1 MLSINPNKHGP
12 ALPATE
18 KIIASI
24 LVPIQGEWQELPP
37 GVQALFDVRDSSPN
51 LNIEIVLIPIQLSSR
66 QTARLRDMSYSLR
79 NTRVVTSDV
88 SEKFVHALNQA
99 AQTARGRWLIFLR
112 SECCPKTGWLSEL
125 LKAANQAPTGILSA
139 KSLYPPAESNN
150 IERVHNCGIAFDIHN
165 RPRLLYQY
173 CLARQPFTSHV
184 RELQAILS
192 PLMLIDRE
200 LFNAMGGFDEMLP
213 GRGMIFDLCFRVR
226 QAGFS
231 IRLAPACEVYT
242 HLSAG
247 VQDPWVDTSND
258 DAFIRKWSSQI
269 QADEINHF
277 RRDGLALAPDGS
289 QRIAMVTPLAPQKTG
304 VADYVQELIPSLAQL
319 ATLDLFVAGY
329 IPTEFSLLSQY
340 CVRFISDLETCHHA
354 QPYDQI
360 VYHIGNNSFHT
371 AIYDAATRVGGV
383 MVVHE
388 YDSIGCKT
396 GSDYTPPSTLE
407 ELRQDFDEGLY
418 LSKNLDVAAEV
429 QSEIFSSAW
438 EHFAQFGY
446 REKRPFSRK
455 QLGVITN
462 KALWQK
468 LFAHAAGVIVHNR
481 HSQTLLQAEFPELPI
496 AVISHLLSPK
506 AVERGLSDDSDAR
519 RRLNLPEHTFVVV
532 SLGLIQ
538 PHKRNHITVQAFA
551 HFVHQRPDSL
561 LVLAGDSPEAGYRAY
576 LEDLIQKLGVQDR
589 VRFTGW
595 LLEEEFFDWISA
607 GDVLVNLRYPSRGEE
622 SGTLIRI
629 LGTGKATIVSDYAQ
643 YADIPDECVI
653 KIPFVDEIHKLADE
667 FSKLADNDT
676 LRHELA
682 DHARLH
688 FRTHNSVE
696 RVAEA
701 YAAFCRSVQAKPW
714 SWAYDYSEETHASVL
729 WEMPGREVNYPA
741 RELAL
746 ALDRVGVP
754 IRVKPLTLFDNSFG
768 LTSMETNRLRK
779 METLPLAERFLQIYA
794 GPVLRFQRHPEA
806 AYAIVITDHF
816 DQPLTKWE
824 AVPADEFWVPSTHSR
839 EQLIQD
845 GVPVEKIY
853 LIPFG
858 VSALAYGTTICQ
870 HRLNGTFTFL
880 TMVDWNERRGWQA
893 LLYAF
898 LQEFKGRRDVQLRFW
913 LLPDIS
919 NADGHQAAMHHL
931 SRFAQLHPEFRK
943 EQYDQVS
950 VETRLI
956 AQDEIPLI
964 YASVDAYI
972 LPYSDSAF
980 GRTLLEAMAIG
991 LPVITSTFGGQCDFV
1006 SNTNAF
1012 LLTGKP
1018 GTTEIDNQSLRAR
1031 MREVVDHRLDAQA
1044 RGIYAR
1050 NFVLQSWTWEHAA
1063 AHALRRM
1070 EAANGA
1076 PLIQRHIP
1084 HKTQSPIP
1092 AIVNLIKPTQP
1103 AHPYGFNIIGYI
1115 SGNLGIG
1122 VTARNVTRL
1131 LLDNGYPVK
1140 LMDLDPGIGRSGHDL
1155 SFRHY
1160 TVSSAE
1166 ELTHPINLFVLPPN
1180 ELMKLFKNAQSR
1192 WLSPEHLNVAWSMW
1206 ELPVLPPAWR
1216 EQLQALDVLIAESQF
1231 IRQLFSCSLSG
1242 IPMVTAM
1249 HPLYLPAGIAEQRV
1263 RFGLPEDV
1271 VLFITSFEPYS
1282 DIQRKNPM
1290 AVLEAFQRA
1299 FNQSPRA
1306 HLVIKINN
1314 PGIGSELHPFVQQLQ
1329 QRYGGY
1335 RQIHVLAETLS
1346 YEDVLSLYASCD
1358 VYVSL
1363 HRAEGLGLGLME
1375 AMTLGKP
1382 VIATAWSGNMTFM
1395 NYTNSCP
1402 VNYHL
1407 IPVDT
1412 STPIYRK
1419 ETLGM
1424 KTIWADPDIDE
1435 AAAWMLRLAEDP
1447 DLRAEIGRKA
1457 ADDMRRWQDEAR
1469 HGKFI
1474 DELQAIWEHHSFQH
1488 AESVFHR
1495 FGGGWVITGR
1505 QLFSSAGKKS
1515 TGRVNQAYRRGE
1527 LALRRQ
1533 WSVWRAVGS
1542 RLFHRA
1548 QKTKIGRWIFMRI
1561 RPW

>member
-1 MLSINPNKHGP
+1 MP
-12 ALPATE
+12 
-18 KIIASI
+18 
-24 LVPIQGEWQELPP
+24 VQGEWQELPP
-37 GVQALFDVRDSSPN
+37 GVQALFDVRDSLLN
-51 LNIEIVLIPIQLSSR
+51 LNIEIVLFPLRLSSR
-66 QTARLRDMSYSLR
+66 QTARLRDMSHSLR
-79 NTRVVTSDV
+79 NTRVVTSAV
-88 SEKFVHALNQA
+88 SANFVHVLNQA

-125 LKAANQAPTGILSA
+125 LKAADQANTGILSA
-139 KSLYPPAESNN
+139 KTLYPPAEGNN
-150 IERVHNCGIAFDIHN
+150 IERIHNCGIAFDIHN

-173 CLARQPFTSHV
+173 CLARQPFTSHA

-192 PLMLIDRE
+192 PLMLIGRE
-200 LFNAMGGFDEMLP
+200 LFKAMGGFDEMLT

-226 QAGFS
+226 HAGFS

-242 HLSAG
+242 QLSIS
-247 VQDPWVDTSND
+247 VHDPGVDTSND
-258 DAFIRKWSSQI
+258 DAFMHKWGSQI
-269 QADEINHF
+269 QADEIDHF

-304 VADYVQELIPSLAQL
+304 VADYVQELIPALAQL
-319 ATLDLFVAGY
+319 ATLDLFVDGY
-329 IPTEFSLLSQY
+329 IPTGFSLLSQH
-340 CVRFISDLETCHHA
+340 CVRFISDLETCQHA

-396 GSDYTPPSTLE
+396 GSDYTPPSNLE
-407 ELRQDFDEGLY
+407 ELRQDFDERLY
-418 LSKNLDVAAEV
+418 LSKNLDVAAAV
-429 QSEIFSSAW
+429 QSGAFSSAW

-446 REKRPFSRK
+446 KEKRPFSRK

-462 KALWQK
+462 KVLWQK
-468 LFAHAAGVIVHNR
+468 LFARTAGVIVHNH
-481 HSQTLLQAEFPELPI
+481 HSQTLLQAEFPALPI
-496 AVISHLLSPK
+496 AVIPHLLSPK
-506 AVERGLSDDSDAR
+506 AAERGLAEVSDAR
-519 RRLNLPEHTFVVV
+519 RRLNLPEHTFIIV

-551 HFVHQRPDSL
+551 RFVHQHPDSL
-561 LVLAGDSPEAGYRAY
+561 LVLAGDSPEADYRAY

-607 GDVLVNLRYPSRGEE
+607 GDVMVNLRYPSRGEE
-622 SGTLIRI
+622 SGTLTRI
-629 LGTGKATIVSDYAQ
+629 LGSGKATIVSDYAQ
-643 YADIPDECVI
+643 YADIPDGCVI
-653 KIPFVDEIHKLADE
+653 KIPFVDEIHKLADKL
-667 FSKLADNDT
+667 SALADDET
-676 LRHELA
+676 FRIKLA

-688 FRTHNSVE
+688 FRTHNAVE

-701 YAAFCRSVQAKPW
+701 YAAFCRSVQARP
-714 SWAYDYSEETHASVL
+714 STWAYDFPEETQASVL

-746 ALDRVGVP
+746 ALDRAGIP
-754 IRVKPLTLFDNSFG
+754 IYVKPNTLFGNSYG
-768 LTSMETNRLRK
+768 LTSVETNRLHK
-779 METLPLAERFLQIYA
+779 METLPLAERFLQVYA
-794 GPVLRFQRHPEA
+794 GPVVRFQRHPEA

-839 EQLIQD
+839 EQLIQS
-845 GVPVEKIY
+845 GVPAEKIY
-853 LIPFG
+853 RVPFG

-880 TMVDWNERRGWQA
+880 TMLDWNERRGWQA
-893 LLYAF
+893 LLNAF
-898 LQEFKGRRDVQLRFW
+898 LQEFKGRRDVRLRFW
-913 LLPDIS
+913 LLPDVS
-919 NADGHQAAMHHL
+919 NADGRQVAMNHL
-931 SRFAQLHPEFRK
+931 SQFAQLHPEFRK

-956 AQDEIPLI
+956 AQDEIPLL
-964 YASVDAYI
+964 YASVSAYI

-1006 SNTNAF
+1006 STTNAF
-1012 LLTGKP
+1012 LVTGKA
-1018 GTTEIDNQSLRAR
+1018 GIAEIDNQALRAR
-1031 MREVVDHRLDAQA
+1031 MREVVDHRLEAQA
-1044 RGIYAR
+1044 RGICAR
-1050 NFVLQSWTWEHAA
+1050 NIVLQSWTWEHAA
-1063 AHALRRM
+1063 AQALRRL
-1070 EAANGA
+1070 EAVNGA
-1076 PLIQRHIP
+1076 PLVQRHIP
-1084 HKTQSPIP
+1084 YKTRSPIP
-1092 AIVNLIKPTQP
+1092 AEVNLSKPTP
-1103 AHPYGFNIIGYI
+1103 PTHTYGFNIISYI

-1131 LLDNGYPVK
+1131 LLDKGYPVK
-1140 LMDLDPGIGRSGHDL
+1140 LLDLDPGIGRGGHDL
-1155 SFRHY
+1155 SFARY
-1160 TVSSAE
+1160 TVSSPE

-1180 ELMKLFKNAQSR
+1180 DLTKLFKNAQSS
-1192 WLSPEHLNVAWSMW
+1192 WLSPKHLNVAWSMW
-1206 ELPVLPPAWR
+1206 ELTVLLPAWR

-1231 IRQLFSCSLSG
+1231 IRQLFSWSLSG
-1242 IPMVTAM
+1242 IPMLTAM
-1249 HPLYLPAGIAEQRV
+1249 HPLYLPAGIAAQRV

-1271 VLFITSFEPYS
+1271 VLFITSFEPHS

-1299 FNQSPRA
+1299 FDQSPRA

-1329 QRYGGY
+1329 QRYSGY

-1346 YEDVLSLYASCD
+1346 YGDVLSLYASCD

-1402 VNYHL
+1402 VNYRL
-1407 IPVDT
+1407 IPVDA
-1412 STPIYRK
+1412 STPVYRK
-1419 ETLGM
+1419 GTLGTE
-1424 KTIWADPDIDE
+1424 TIWADPDIDE
-1435 AAAWMLRLAEDP
+1435 AAAWMRRLADDP

-1457 ADDMRRWQDEAR
+1457 ADDMRQWQNEAC

-1474 DELQAIWEHHSFQH
+1474 DELQAIWEHQVFQH
-1488 AESVFHR
+1488 AESALHR
-1495 FGGGWVITGR
+1495 PGEEWMAAGR
-1505 QLFSSAGKKS
+1505 QLFSSAGEHRA
-1515 TGRVNQAYRRGE
+1515 GWVNQAYLRGE
-1527 LALRRQ
+1527 MALRRQ

-1542 RLFHRA
+1542 RLFHHV
-1548 QKTKIGRWIFMRI
+1548 QKTRIGRWILMRI
-1561 RPW
+1561 RTW